1 MDIAIKYEK
10 IKKYVILCLG
20 DYMKVIIDPYRGGND
35 TGREINSQYEKNILL
50 NISKKLSEK
59 LNKLGINTELIRTN
73 DISLTDE
80 ERTSIINEIKDKNDI
95 IIQNRISEDGEFDI
109 IYPLRSSDNL
119 PSSLTKD
126 IEKNGIQVDKYYQRR
141 FYQKSE
147 DYPIWW
153 DLFDRIYSWVYWSK
167 LEALAFKKVFW
178 TECMFIDSTLSIK
191 IRLHW

>member
-1 MDIAIKYEK
+1 
-10 IKKYVILCLG
+10 
-20 DYMKVIIDPYRGGND
+20 MKVIIDPYRGGND

-141 FYQKSE
+141 LPTNTNLDYYSVIRNTSPNESE
-147 DYPIWW
+147 PEEYRFIILDQLIENAVFYPI
-153 DLFDRIYSWVYWSK
+153 DFL
-167 LEALAFKKVFW
+167 
-178 TECMFIDSTLSIK
+178 
-191 IRLHW
+191 